1 MKYMLILGV
10 ALAAVTSPAFA
21 KPATAQIDAAATDAP
36 VVIPP
41 PPPGMSQ
48 VVFFRPGAMGM
59 AISCNIRENG
69 KMLGTTNNGRYWV
82 LTTAPGPHVFTTK
95 SEATD
100 TLNIEAEPD
109 ETQYVK
115 CKIGMGIMAGRPNL
129 SPSTKEEFDSKSARM
144 RLADPEKAARAIAED
159 DAKRAAAGAAN

>member
-1 MKYMLILGV
+1 MKLGHI
-10 ALAAVTSPAFA
+10 AIGLFAFA
-21 KPATAQIDAAATDAP
+21 MAAPACAAEEEAP
-36 VVIPP
+36 AAPAVIPAP
-41 PPPGMSQ
+41 PAGMSNI
-48 VVFFRPGAMGM
+48 VFFRPNAMGM

-82 LTTAPGPHVFTTK
+82 LTTTPGKHTFTTK

-115 CKIGMGIMAGRPNL
+115 CKIAMGIMAGRPNL
-129 SPSTKEEFDSKSARM
+129 SPATKADFD
-144 RLADPEKAARAIAED
+144 EKADKIKMSDPDKMAKAIADD
-159 DAKRAAAGAAN
+159 DAKRAAAPAAK